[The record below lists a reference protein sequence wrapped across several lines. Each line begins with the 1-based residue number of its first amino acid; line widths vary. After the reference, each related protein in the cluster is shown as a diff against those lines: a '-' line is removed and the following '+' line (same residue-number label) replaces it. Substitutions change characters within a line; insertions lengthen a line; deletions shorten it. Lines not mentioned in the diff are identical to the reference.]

1 MTSLRD
7 SQIADILPDIL
18 KYRPD
23 VQAVS
28 YAIRMQIA
36 RIYDLSQRCRMLA
49 GIDAIGE
56 DVLDLLAIELQSI
69 YYDTSLPID
78 KKRDIIRSTLRWYW
92 YGGTK
97 ASVEDYIRVIFG
109 GGSVTE
115 WYEYG
120 GSPYTFR
127 VDAEDTGS
135 PMSIGRVIETIFKI
149 KRPDTTFETYIG
161 EPTTIRI
168 RTQEEGWLIS
178 YDPAGTLPDESTRL
192 SLGPATVKAI
202 TSQKGYL
209 SPWEEPGKIVA
220 GTLPDESTRLLL
232 GLSTVKAVTS
242 QKGYLSPWEEPG
254 EITAGTLPDES
265 TRAAFYREML
275 IAAAAGSGYLTQQD
289 ISGDTSAGT
298 SPTRAMEASIS
309 RITESLEA
317 QETGYETS
325 SHGGEELIT
334 NLETYTV
341 QYQPCGSSDP
351 L

>member
-49 GIDAIGE
+49 GIDVIGE
-56 DVLDLLAIELQSI
+56 DVLDLLALELQSI
-69 YYDTSLPID
+69 YYDTGLPID
-78 KKRDIIRSTLRWYW
+78 KKRDIIKSTLKWHW

-97 ASVEDYIRVIFG
+97 ASVEDYIRTIFG

-120 GSPYTFR
+120 GSPYTFK

-192 SLGPATVKAI
+192 LLGPATVKAI

-209 SPWEEPGKIVA
+209 SPWEGTGEIRA
-220 GTLPDESTRLLL
+220 GTLPDESKRT
-232 GLSTVKAVTS
+232 
-242 QKGYLSPWEEPG
+242 
-254 EITAGTLPDES
+254 EIH
-265 TRAAFYREML
+265 REML

-289 ISGDTSAGT
+289 ISGGTSAGT
-298 SPTRAMEASIS
+298 SPAQSVEASIG
-309 RITESLEA
+309 RIAESLET
-317 QETGYETS
+317 QETGYETP

-334 NLETYTV
+334 SLETYTV

>member
-49 GIDAIGE
+49 EIDVIGE
-56 DVLDLLAIELQSI
+56 DVLDLLAVELQSI
-69 YYDTSLPID
+69 YYDTGLPID
-78 KKRDIIRSTLRWYW
+78 KKRDIIKSTLKWHW

-97 ASVEDYIRVIFG
+97 ASVEDYIRAIFG

-120 GSPYTFR
+120 GSPYTFK

-135 PMSIGRVIETIFKI
+135 PISIGRVIETIFKI

-168 RTQEEGWLIS
+168 RAQEEGWLIS

-192 SLGPATVKAI
+192 LLGPATVKAI

-209 SPWEEPGKIVA
+209 SPWEGPGETTT
-220 GTLPDESTRLLL
+220 GTLPDESKRT
-232 GLSTVKAVTS
+232 
-242 QKGYLSPWEEPG
+242 
-254 EITAGTLPDES
+254 EIH
-265 TRAAFYREML
+265 REML

-298 SPTRAMEASIS
+298 SPAQSVEASIG
-309 RITESLEA
+309 RIAESLET
-317 QETGYETS
+317 QETGYETP

-334 NLETYTV
+334 SLETYTV

>member
-49 GIDAIGE
+49 GIDVIGE
-56 DVLDLLAIELQSI
+56 DVLDLLALELQSI

-78 KKRDIIRSTLRWYW
+78 KKRDIIKSTLKWHW

-97 ASVEDYIRVIFG
+97 ASVEDYIRAIFG

-120 GSPYTFR
+120 GSPYTFK

-168 RTQEEGWLIS
+168 RTQEEGWLVS

-192 SLGPATVKAI
+192 LLGPA
-202 TSQKGYL
+202 
-209 SPWEEPGKIVA
+209 
-220 GTLPDESTRLLL
+220 
-232 GLSTVKAVTS
+232 TVKAVTS

-254 EITAGTLPDES
+254 ETTTGTLPDES
-265 TRAAFYREML
+265 KRTEIHREML

-298 SPTRAMEASIS
+298 SPAQSVEASIG
-309 RITESLEA
+309 RIAESLET
-317 QETGYETS
+317 QETGYETP

-334 NLETYTV
+334 SLETYTV

>member
-49 GIDAIGE
+49 GIDVIGE

-78 KKRDIIRSTLRWYW
+78 KKRDIIRSTLRWHW

-97 ASVEDYIRVIFG
+97 ASVEDYIRTIFG
-109 GGSVTE
+109 GGDVTE

-120 GSPYTFR
+120 GSPYTFKIN
-127 VDAEDTGS
+127 AEDTGS

-192 SLGPATVKAI
+192 LLGPSTVKAI
-202 TSQKGYL
+202 
-209 SPWEEPGKIVA
+209 
-220 GTLPDESTRLLL
+220 
-232 GLSTVKAVTS
+232 TS

-265 TRAAFYREML
+265 TRTAIHREML
-275 IAAAAGSGYLTQQD
+275 IATAAGSGYLTQQD

-341 QYQPCGSSDP
+341 QYQPCGSDDP

>member
-7 SQIADILPDIL
+7 SQIIDILPDIL

-49 GIDAIGE
+49 DVDALGE

-78 KKRDIIRSTLRWYW
+78 KKRDIIRSTLRWHW

-97 ASVEDYIRVIFG
+97 ASVEDYIRTIFG
-109 GGSVTE
+109 GGDVTE

-120 GSPYTFR
+120 GSPYTFKI
-127 VDAEDTGS
+127 DAEDTGS

-192 SLGPATVKAI
+192 LLGPSTVKAI

-209 SPWEEPGKIVA
+209 SPWEE
-220 GTLPDESTRLLL
+220 S
-232 GLSTVKAVTS
+232 
-242 QKGYLSPWEEPG
+242 G

-265 TRAAFYREML
+265 TRTAIHREML
-275 IAAAAGSGYLTQQD
+275 IAAAAGSGYLTQQEAEAY
-289 ISGDTSAGT
+289 IGKILGAPVRAVPAGT
-298 SPTRAMEASIS
+298 GKHIFTHLEWHMTGYRVECPG
-309 RITESLEA
+309 SLENYGEA
-317 QETGYETS
+317 LSAAGFCAVDRQEIGQDYAIPSAFSRWSEFWAS
-325 SHGGEELIT
+325 EPSAESAKKI
-334 NLETYTV
+334 
-341 QYQPCGSSDP
+341 P
-351 L
+351 

>member
-49 GIDAIGE
+49 GIDVIGE
-56 DVLDLLAIELQSI
+56 DVLDLLALELQSI

-78 KKRDIIRSTLRWYW
+78 KKRDIIKSTLKWHW

-97 ASVEDYIRVIFG
+97 ASVEDYIRAIFG

-120 GSPYTFR
+120 GSPYTFK

-192 SLGPATVKAI
+192 LLGPATVKAI

-209 SPWEEPGKIVA
+209 SPWEEPGETTT
-220 GTLPDESTRLLL
+220 GTLPDESKRT
-232 GLSTVKAVTS
+232 
-242 QKGYLSPWEEPG
+242 
-254 EITAGTLPDES
+254 EIH
-265 TRAAFYREML
+265 REML

-298 SPTRAMEASIS
+298 SPAQSVEASIG
-309 RITESLEA
+309 RIAESLET
-317 QETGYETS
+317 QETGYETP

-334 NLETYTV
+334 SLETYTV

>member
-7 SQIADILPDIL
+7 SQITDILPDIL

-56 DVLDLLAIELQSI
+56 DVLDLLAVELQSI

-78 KKRDIIRSTLRWYW
+78 KKRDIIRSTLRWHW
-92 YGGTK
+92 YGGTR
-97 ASVEDYIRVIFG
+97 ASVEDYIRTIFG
-109 GGSVTE
+109 GGDVTE

-120 GSPYTFR
+120 GSPYTFKI
-127 VDAEDTGS
+127 DAEDTGS
-135 PMSIGRVIETIFKI
+135 PMSIGKVIETIFKI

-161 EPTTIRI
+161 EPTIIRI

-192 SLGPATVKAI
+192 LLGPSTVKAI
-202 TSQKGYL
+202 
-209 SPWEEPGKIVA
+209 
-220 GTLPDESTRLLL
+220 
-232 GLSTVKAVTS
+232 TS

-265 TRAAFYREML
+265 TRTAIHREML

-298 SPTRAMEASIS
+298 SPTQAMEASIS

-334 NLETYTV
+334 SLETYTV
-341 QYQPCGSSDP
+341 QYQPCGSDDP

>member
-1 MTSLRD
+1 MTSLKD
-7 SQIADILPDIL
+7 SQIIDILPDIL

-49 GIDAIGE
+49 DVDVLGE

-78 KKRDIIRSTLRWYW
+78 KKRDIIRSTLRWHW

-97 ASVEDYIRVIFG
+97 ASVEDYIRTIFG
-109 GGSVTE
+109 GGDVTE

-120 GSPYTFR
+120 GSPYTFKI
-127 VDAEDTGS
+127 DAEDTGS
-135 PMSIGRVIETIFKI
+135 PMSISRVIETIFKI

-192 SLGPATVKAI
+192 LLGPSTVKAI

-209 SPWEEPGKIVA
+209 SPWV
-220 GTLPDESTRLLL
+220 
-232 GLSTVKAVTS
+232 
-242 QKGYLSPWEEPG
+242 EPG

-265 TRAAFYREML
+265 TRTAIHREML

-298 SPTRAMEASIS
+298 SPTQAMEASIN
-309 RITESLEA
+309 RITESLET

-334 NLETYTV
+334 SLETYTV
-341 QYQPCGSSDP
+341 QYQPCGSDDP

>member
-7 SQIADILPDIL
+7 SQIIDILPDIL

-49 GIDAIGE
+49 DVDALGE

-78 KKRDIIRSTLRWYW
+78 KKRDIIRSTLRWHW

-97 ASVEDYIRVIFG
+97 ASVEDYIRTIFG
-109 GGSVTE
+109 GGDVTE

-120 GSPYTFR
+120 GSPYTFKI
-127 VDAEDTGS
+127 DAEDTGS

-192 SLGPATVKAI
+192 LLGPSTVKAI

-209 SPWEEPGKIVA
+209 SPWEE
-220 GTLPDESTRLLL
+220 S
-232 GLSTVKAVTS
+232 
-242 QKGYLSPWEEPG
+242 G

-265 TRAAFYREML
+265 TRTAIHREML

-298 SPTRAMEASIS
+298 SPTQAMEASIS
-309 RITESLEA
+309 RITESVEA

-334 NLETYTV
+334 SLETYTV
-341 QYQPCGSSDP
+341 QYQPCGSDDP

>member
-18 KYRPD
+18 KYRSD

-56 DVLDLLAIELQSI
+56 DVLDLLAVELQSI
-69 YYDTSLPID
+69 YYDTSLPIE
-78 KKRDIIRSTLRWYW
+78 KKRDIIRSTLRWHW

-97 ASVEDYIRVIFG
+97 ASVEDYIRTIFG
-109 GGSVTE
+109 GGDVTE

-120 GSPYTFR
+120 GSPYTFK

-192 SLGPATVKAI
+192 LLGPSTVKAI

-209 SPWEEPGKIVA
+209 SPWEEPGETTT
-220 GTLPDESTRLLL
+220 GTLPDESKRT
-232 GLSTVKAVTS
+232 
-242 QKGYLSPWEEPG
+242 
-254 EITAGTLPDES
+254 EIH
-265 TRAAFYREML
+265 REML

-341 QYQPCGSSDP
+341 QYQPCGSDDP

>member
-49 GIDAIGE
+49 GIDVIGE
-56 DVLDLLAIELQSI
+56 DVLDLLALELQSI

-78 KKRDIIRSTLRWYW
+78 KKRDIIKSTLKWHW

-97 ASVEDYIRVIFG
+97 ASVEDYIRAIFG

-120 GSPYTFR
+120 GSPYTFK

-168 RTQEEGWLIS
+168 RTQEEGWLIP

-192 SLGPATVKAI
+192 LLGPATVKAI
-202 TSQKGYL
+202 TSQRGC
-209 SPWEEPGKIVA
+209 
-220 GTLPDESTRLLL
+220 R
-232 GLSTVKAVTS
+232 
-242 QKGYLSPWEEPG
+242 SPWEEPG
-254 EITAGTLPDES
+254 ETTTGTLPDES
-265 TRAAFYREML
+265 KRTEIHREML
-275 IAAAAGSGYLTQQD
+275 IAAAAGSGYLTQQG
-289 ISGDTSAGT
+289 ISGDTSAGA
-298 SPTRAMEASIS
+298 SPAQSMEASIS
-309 RITESLEA
+309 RIAESIEA

-325 SHGGEELIT
+325 SRGGEELIT
-334 NLETYTV
+334 SLETYTV
-341 QYQPCGSSDP
+341 QYQPCGSDDP

>member
-7 SQIADILPDIL
+7 SQIIDILPDIL

-49 GIDAIGE
+49 DVDALGE

-78 KKRDIIRSTLRWYW
+78 KKRDIIRSTLRWHW

-97 ASVEDYIRVIFG
+97 ASVEDYIRTIFG
-109 GGSVTE
+109 GGDVTE

-120 GSPYTFR
+120 GSPYTFK

-135 PMSIGRVIETIFKI
+135 PMPIDRVIETIFKI

-192 SLGPATVKAI
+192 LLGPSTVKAI

-209 SPWEEPGKIVA
+209 SPWEE
-220 GTLPDESTRLLL
+220 S
-232 GLSTVKAVTS
+232 
-242 QKGYLSPWEEPG
+242 G

-265 TRAAFYREML
+265 TRTAIHREML

-298 SPTRAMEASIS
+298 SPTQAMEASIS

-334 NLETYTV
+334 SLETYTV
-341 QYQPCGSSDP
+341 QYQPCGSDDP

>member
-7 SQIADILPDIL
+7 SQIIDILPDIL

-49 GIDAIGE
+49 DVDALGE

-69 YYDTSLPID
+69 YYDTSLPIE
-78 KKRDIIRSTLRWYW
+78 KKRDIIRSTLRWHW

-97 ASVEDYIRVIFG
+97 ASVEDYIRTIFG
-109 GGSVTE
+109 GGDVTE

-120 GSPYTFR
+120 GSPYTFKI
-127 VDAEDTGS
+127 DAEDTGS
-135 PMSIGRVIETIFKI
+135 PMSIDRVIETIFKI

-192 SLGPATVKAI
+192 LLGP
-202 TSQKGYL
+202 
-209 SPWEEPGKIVA
+209 
-220 GTLPDESTRLLL
+220 
-232 GLSTVKAVTS
+232 STVKAVTS
-242 QKGYLSPWEEPG
+242 QKGYLSPGKESG

-265 TRAAFYREML
+265 TRTAIHREML

-298 SPTRAMEASIS
+298 SPTQAMEASIS
-309 RITESLEA
+309 RIAESIEA

-334 NLETYTV
+334 SLETYTV
-341 QYQPCGSSDP
+341 QYQPCGSDDP

>member
-49 GIDAIGE
+49 GIDVIGE
-56 DVLDLLAIELQSI
+56 DVLDLLALELQSI
-69 YYDTSLPID
+69 YYDTGLPID
-78 KKRDIIRSTLRWYW
+78 KKRDIIKSTLKWHW

-97 ASVEDYIRVIFG
+97 ASVEDYIRAIFG

-120 GSPYTFR
+120 GSPYTFK

-192 SLGPATVKAI
+192 LLGPATVKAI

-209 SPWEEPGKIVA
+209 SPWEEPGETTT
-220 GTLPDESTRLLL
+220 GTLPDESKRT
-232 GLSTVKAVTS
+232 
-242 QKGYLSPWEEPG
+242 
-254 EITAGTLPDES
+254 EIH
-265 TRAAFYREML
+265 REML

-298 SPTRAMEASIS
+298 SPAQSVEASIG
-309 RITESLEA
+309 RIAESLET
-317 QETGYETS
+317 QETGYETP

-334 NLETYTV
+334 SLETYTV

>member
-1 MTSLRD
+1 MTSLKD

-49 GIDAIGE
+49 GIDVIGE
-56 DVLDLLAIELQSI
+56 DVLDLLALELQSI
-69 YYDTSLPID
+69 YYDTGLPID
-78 KKRDIIRSTLRWYW
+78 KKRDIIKSTLKWHW

-97 ASVEDYIRVIFG
+97 ASVEDYIRAIFG

-120 GSPYTFR
+120 GSPYTFKA
-127 VDAEDTGS
+127 DAEDTGS

-192 SLGPATVKAI
+192 LLGPATVKAI

-209 SPWEEPGKIVA
+209 SPWEEPGETTT
-220 GTLPDESTRLLL
+220 GTLPDESKRT
-232 GLSTVKAVTS
+232 
-242 QKGYLSPWEEPG
+242 
-254 EITAGTLPDES
+254 EIH
-265 TRAAFYREML
+265 RETL
-275 IAAAAGSGYLTQQD
+275 IAAAAGSGYLAQQD

-298 SPTRAMEASIS
+298 SPERSMEASIS
-309 RITESLEA
+309 RIAESIEA

-325 SHGGEELIT
+325 SRGGEELIT
-334 NLETYTV
+334 SLETYTV
-341 QYQPCGSSDP
+341 QYQPCGSDDP

>member
-1 MTSLRD
+1 
-7 SQIADILPDIL
+7 
-18 KYRPD
+18 
-23 VQAVS
+23 
-28 YAIRMQIA
+28 
-36 RIYDLSQRCRMLA
+36 
-49 GIDAIGE
+49 
-56 DVLDLLAIELQSI
+56 
-69 YYDTSLPID
+69 
-78 KKRDIIRSTLRWYW
+78 
-92 YGGTK
+92 
-97 ASVEDYIRVIFG
+97 
-109 GGSVTE
+109 
-115 WYEYG
+115 
-120 GSPYTFR
+120 
-127 VDAEDTGS
+127 
-135 PMSIGRVIETIFKI
+135 MSIGRVIETIFKI

-192 SLGPATVKAI
+192 LLGPSTVKAI

-209 SPWEEPGKIVA
+209 SPWEE
-220 GTLPDESTRLLL
+220 S
-232 GLSTVKAVTS
+232 
-242 QKGYLSPWEEPG
+242 G

-265 TRAAFYREML
+265 TRTAIHREML

-298 SPTRAMEASIS
+298 SPTQAMEASIS

-334 NLETYTV
+334 SLETYTV
-341 QYQPCGSSDP
+341 QYQPCGSDDP

>member
-7 SQIADILPDIL
+7 SQIIDILPDIL

-49 GIDAIGE
+49 DVDALGE

-78 KKRDIIRSTLRWYW
+78 KKRDIIRSTLRWHW

-97 ASVEDYIRVIFG
+97 ASVEDYIRTIFG
-109 GGSVTE
+109 GGDVTE

-120 GSPYTFR
+120 GSPYTFKI
-127 VDAEDTGS
+127 DAEDTGS
-135 PMSIGRVIETIFKI
+135 PMSIDRVIETIFKI

-192 SLGPATVKAI
+192 LLGPSTVKAI

-209 SPWEEPGKIVA
+209 SPWEE
-220 GTLPDESTRLLL
+220 S
-232 GLSTVKAVTS
+232 
-242 QKGYLSPWEEPG
+242 G

-265 TRAAFYREML
+265 TRTAIHREML

-298 SPTRAMEASIS
+298 SPTQAMEASIS

-325 SHGGEELIT
+325 SNGGEELIT
-334 NLETYTV
+334 SLETYTV
-341 QYQPCGSSDP
+341 QYQPCGSDDP

>member
-78 KKRDIIRSTLRWYW
+78 KKRDIIRSTLRWHW

-97 ASVEDYIRVIFG
+97 ASVEDYIRTIFG
-109 GGSVTE
+109 GGDVTE

-120 GSPYTFR
+120 GSPYTFKI
-127 VDAEDTGS
+127 DAEDTGS
-135 PMSIGRVIETIFKI
+135 PMSIGRIIETIFKI

-192 SLGPATVKAI
+192 LLGP
-202 TSQKGYL
+202 
-209 SPWEEPGKIVA
+209 
-220 GTLPDESTRLLL
+220 
-232 GLSTVKAVTS
+232 STVKAVTS

-265 TRAAFYREML
+265 TRAAFHREML
-275 IAAAAGSGYLTQQD
+275 IATAAGSGYLTQQD

-341 QYQPCGSSDP
+341 QYQPCGSDDP

>member
-1 MTSLRD
+1 MTSLKD

-49 GIDAIGE
+49 GIDVIGE
-56 DVLDLLAIELQSI
+56 DVLDLLALELQSI
-69 YYDTSLPID
+69 YYDTGLPID
-78 KKRDIIRSTLRWYW
+78 KKRDIIKSTLKRHWYV
-92 YGGTK
+92 GTK
-97 ASVEDYIRVIFG
+97 ASVEDYIRAIFG

-115 WYEYG
+115 WYEHG

-135 PMSIGRVIETIFKI
+135 PMSISRVIETIFKI

-192 SLGPATVKAI
+192 LLGPATVKAI

-209 SPWEEPGKIVA
+209 SPWEGPGEIRA

-232 GLSTVKAVTS
+232 GPATVKAATS
-242 QKGYLSPWEEPG
+242 QRGCRSPWEEPG
-254 EITAGTLPDES
+254 ETTTGTLPDES
-265 TRAAFYREML
+265 KRTEIHRETL
-275 IAAAAGSGYLTQQD
+275 IAAAAGSGYLAQQD

-298 SPTRAMEASIS
+298 SPERSMEASIS
-309 RITESLEA
+309 RIAESIEA

-325 SHGGEELIT
+325 SRGGEELIT
-334 NLETYTV
+334 SLETYTV
-341 QYQPCGSSDP
+341 QYQPCGSDDP

>member
-7 SQIADILPDIL
+7 SQIIDILPDIL

-49 GIDAIGE
+49 DVDALGE

-78 KKRDIIRSTLRWYW
+78 KKRDIIRSTLRWHW

-97 ASVEDYIRVIFG
+97 ASVEDYIRTIFG
-109 GGSVTE
+109 GGDVTE

-120 GSPYTFR
+120 GSPYTFKI
-127 VDAEDTGS
+127 DAEDTGS

-192 SLGPATVKAI
+192 LLGPSTVKAI

-209 SPWEEPGKIVA
+209 SPWEE
-220 GTLPDESTRLLL
+220 S
-232 GLSTVKAVTS
+232 
-242 QKGYLSPWEEPG
+242 G

-265 TRAAFYREML
+265 TRTAIHREML

-298 SPTRAMEASIS
+298 SPTQAMEASIS

-334 NLETYTV
+334 SLETYTV
-341 QYQPCGSSDP
+341 QYQPCGSDDP